1 MATEDGMSTEDLLR
15 LFILKFVSDADIAA
29 YKVGTFAN
37 GDFVSAD
44 TAKAINV
51 DTTPT

>member
-1 MATEDGMSTEDLLR
+1 MANEDKMSTPDLLR
-15 LFILKFVSDADIAA
+15 LFLLKFISDADLTA
-29 YKVGTFAN
+29 YVAGTFNN

-44 TAKAINV
+44 TPKALNV

>member
-1 MATEDGMSTEDLLR
+1 MAQEDKMSTEDLLR
-15 LFILKFVSDADIAA
+15 LFLLKWLSDADISGYAA
-29 YKVGTFAN
+29 GTFAN

-44 TAKAINV
+44 TPKAINV